1 MTESAQ
7 YGSKGIGFKIVIT
20 ALLIALI
27 PLVICSAI
35 AIRKSYSQRELA
47 EGADLVGSAE
57 QVADKID
64 RLLFERYGDVQAFV
78 FHPGAAGSPH
88 DAAQAAD
95 FYTKSYGYYDLM
107 LIADASGRI
116 ISANT
121 VDPDGKPFD
130 TSALIGTSVKGQ
142 PWFED
147 AISGKI
153 KDAESFAGDLSADPA
168 LARIMKNQG
177 LALTFSAPLFDAS
190 GKPIRVWCNR
200 VSWERSIRE
209 VLGGLDQA
217 LKARGKKASLLIVS
231 AAGKILEEFPNSNV
245 GAPAGLAS
253 FSLERLSGK
262 SGFYTESLADGS
274 KQIIA
279 HSLFAGFGAYKGH
292 GWRLIIREPLT
303 EAMAEP
309 QQLRNLFFVLIGIS
323 AIGISLATRQF
334 VAKILINPLGTIT
347 DKTSRLTK
355 GDSSFDLPETVR
367 KDELGELARALEI
380 FRQNASK
387 IRAMTSQTA
396 LSVDE
401 ASTAISQ
408 ISDGARLQT
417 NQLNQISSALSESFS
432 AIRLVTQN
440 ATATR
445 QKAEN
450 ASGSVEKGKAAVSD
464 LTPIVEAIAQN
475 SRKINQITQVIAQI
489 ANRTHIL
496 SLNAAIEAARAGE
509 HGKGFVVVA
518 QEVGKLAESS
528 AQNAR
533 QIADIVEQAAA
544 DSQRGMEATETVGNA
559 MQEIATATR
568 ETTESVR
575 SIAVAMDEQ
584 QATLSQINGN
594 VDQLRNIA
602 MANTASSEEITATMI
617 QLSKLSNDTRL
628 IAEFK
633 ADQVS

>member
-1 MTESAQ
+1 MSEKTN
-7 YGSKGIGFKIVIT
+7 YGTKGIGFKIVISG
-20 ALLIALI
+20 LLIALI
-27 PLVICSAI
+27 PLLICSAI
-35 AIRKSYSQRELA
+35 AIKKSYKQRELS
-47 EGADLVGSAE
+47 EGADLVGSVE

-78 FHPGAAGSPH
+78 FHPGAAGAPE
-88 DAAQAAD
+88 AATRAAD
-95 FYTKSYGYYDLM
+95 FFTKSYGYYDLM
-107 LIADASGRI
+107 LLADASGKVLA
-116 ISANT
+116 ANS
-121 VDPDGKPFD
+121 VDPEGKPFD
-130 TSALIGTSVKGQ
+130 TSALIGTSVRGQ
-142 PWFED
+142 QWFED
-147 AISGKI
+147 AIGGKV
-153 KDAESFAGDLSADPA
+153 KEAESFAGDISADPA
-168 LARIMKNQG
+168 LAKLMKSQG
-177 LALTFSAPLFDAS
+177 LSLTFSAPLLDAS
-190 GKPIRVWCNR
+190 GKATRVWCNR
-200 VSWERSIRE
+200 VSWDRSIRE
-209 VLGGLDQA
+209 VLGGLNQS
-217 LKARGKKASLLIVS
+217 LKTRGKTASILIVS
-231 AAGKILEEFPNSNV
+231 SAGKVIEDFPNSNV
-245 GAPAGLAS
+245 GNPAGLPL
-253 FSLERLSGK
+253 FPIDRLTGK
-262 SGFYTESLADGS
+262 SGFYTETLSDGS
-274 KQIIA
+274 QQIIA
-279 HSLFAGFGAYKGH
+279 HALFEGFGAYKGH
-292 GWRLIIREPLT
+292 GWRLVIREPL
-303 EAMAEP
+303 EHAMLEP
-309 QQLRNLFFVLIGIS
+309 KQLRNLFFLLIGIS
-323 AIGISLATRQF
+323 AIGICVATRQF
-334 VAKILINPLGTIT
+334 VSVLLIRPLGELTH
-347 DKTSRLTK
+347 KTSRLTK
-355 GDSSFDLPETVR
+355 GDSAFELPEAKRT
-367 KDELGELARALEI
+367 DELGELARALEI
-380 FRQNASK
+380 FRQNASR
-387 IRAMTSQTA
+387 IRSMTSQTA

-408 ISDGARLQT
+408 ISDGARHQT
-417 NQLNQISSALSESFS
+417 NQLNQISSALSESFT

-475 SRKINQITQVIAQI
+475 SRKIDQITQVIGQI

-544 DSQRGMEATETVGNA
+544 DSQRGMAATEIVGSA
-559 MQEIATATR
+559 MQEIASATR

-617 QLSKLSNDTRL
+617 QLSKLSNSTRL

>member
-1 MTESAQ
+1 MSEKSQ
-7 YGSKGIGFKIVIT
+7 YGAKGIGFKIVVSG
-20 ALLIALI
+20 LLIALI
-27 PLVICSAI
+27 PLLVCSFI
-35 AIRKSYSQRELA
+35 AIQKSYSQREHA
-47 EGADLVGSAE
+47 EGEELAGATE

-78 FHPGAAGSPH
+78 FHPGAAESPE
-88 DAAQAAD
+88 AATKAAN

-107 LIADASGRI
+107 IIADASGKI
-116 ISANT
+116 IAANNQ
-121 VDPDGKPFD
+121 DPEGRPFD
-130 TSALIGTSVKGQ
+130 TASIIGTSVKGE

-147 AISGKI
+147 CISGKI
-153 KDAESFAGDLSADPA
+153 KDAESYAGDLAADA
-168 LARIMKNQG
+168 NLSKIMKSQG
-177 LALTFSAPLFDAS
+177 LSLNFSAPVVDAS
-190 GKPIRVWCNR
+190 GKPIRVWSNR

-209 VLGGLDQA
+209 VLGGLDKT
-217 LKARGKKASLLIVS
+217 LKAKSQGAAISIISSSGKV
-231 AAGKILEEFPNSNV
+231 LEEFPKSAV
-245 GAPAGLAS
+245 GTPAGPAAFPTSKFTGTKGFFTETLP
-253 FSLERLSGK
+253 SG
-262 SGFYTESLADGS
+262 E

-279 HSLFAGFGAYKGH
+279 YSKFPGFSSYKGH
-292 GWRLIIREPLT
+292 AWHLVIRESLS
-303 EAMAEP
+303 EAMNEP
-309 QQLRNLFFVLIGIS
+309 RQLRNLYFMLIGIS
-323 AIGISLATRQF
+323 AIGICLATSQIVSRL
-334 VAKILINPLGTIT
+334 LITPLGDIT

-355 GDSSFDLPETVR
+355 GDSSFDLPETNR
-367 KDELGELARALEI
+367 TDELGELARALEI
-380 FRQNASK
+380 FRRNAGK
-387 IRAMTSQTA
+387 IRSMTTQTA

-417 NQLNQISSALSESFS
+417 NQLNQISSALGESFG
-432 AIRLVTQN
+432 AIKLVTQN
-440 ATATR
+440 ATSGR

-450 ASGSVEKGKAAVSD
+450 ASISVEKGKSAVSE

-544 DSQRGMEATETVGNA
+544 DSQRGMEATETVGDA

-602 MANTASSEEITATMI
+602 MANTASSEEITATMV

-633 ADQVS
+633 TE